1 MELTPLCPS
10 EVEDEQQYRVTKAQ
24 CDRSS
29 SINPL
34 GQNGSGFSVSINL
47 GSSPRMRREPLPLSV
62 VQGYQRERMKHPS
75 VPEILAPAGDD
86 DSLAAALAAGA
97 DAVYFGLDGG
107 MNARARAANF
117 SVERLPSLVD
127 GIHRAGVKAYVTLN
141 TLVFEHELA
150 FAESVLRA
158 CAGAGVDAIIV
169 QDPAVA
175 LLARAVA
182 PTLEVHASTQMTISS
197 PEGAAFAQQL
207 GATRVVVPRELSVD
221 EIRIFARGTPLQLEV
236 FIHGALCMSWSGQC
250 LTSEAWGGRSANRGQ
265 CAQSCRLPYQLV
277 VDGDVR
283 ELGDV
288 AYLLSPMD
296 LAGAR
301 AVSELSD
308 IGVASLK
315 IEGRLK
321 GPAYVLS
328 AVEGYKRWR
337 DAIAEQR
344 ERSSEAQQQLQRDL
358 GRMAVAYS
366 RGFSDGFLGGSDHQS
381 LVEGR
386 FPKNRGALLGEVVE
400 VKPGAVRIRKARREI
415 TGGVAIGK
423 LAQPLGSTKVAL
435 PVIGGASPEDSRG
448 VPLELPEPI
457 PGCGVGFDTGRP
469 QDVEPGGPLFGV
481 EVVSGGWWLR
491 FGKPGPDLS
500 LVRTGDKVWL
510 SSDPRLNAD
519 AKDAVDEGMR
529 GALGNIPVKLEV
541 SGAAG
546 APLKVIATALG
557 NVGRNVTVT
566 GSSEVLL
573 APASGGSLGVE
584 LLSDKLGGFGGT
596 PFKLAE
602 LELSGLSAGL
612 HLPVSA
618 LKSLRRA
625 LVSELEPKVLAAARH
640 AITAEPV
647 AKQLALES
655 SKLPAR
661 RPWVAPVEPRLI
673 PLVRTAAQL
682 EAVIAAGLPEVEL
695 DWMELIGLEKAVARA
710 RGAGLQVVI
719 ATTRVQKPGED
730 GIDRRIEKLAPDA
743 VLVRHWGGLVHFSRA
758 TGAGPLVH
766 GDFSLNV
773 TNSVTARHLLSLGC
787 DTLTAAHDL
796 DETQLHAMLASLP
809 ADRLTVAVHH
819 HIATFHTEHCVYAH
833 TISQGRDFRTC
844 GRPCEKQKIAL
855 QDREGRQ
862 HPVVVDIGCRNT
874 VFNAQAQSAGKA
886 VPRLLKAGV
895 KRFRVEFVWEDQAT
909 TTSVLSAWQQLLQG
923 KCSPAELQQRLEVH
937 EQFGVTA
944 GTMRTLSP

>member
-1 MELTPLCPS
+1 MSL
-10 EVEDEQQYRVTKAQ
+10 
-24 CDRSS
+24 
-29 SINPL
+29 
-34 GQNGSGFSVSINL
+34 
-47 GSSPRMRREPLPLSV
+47 
-62 VQGYQRERMKHPS
+62 
-75 VPEILAPAGDD
+75 PEILAPAGDD

-107 MNARARAANF
+107 LNARARATNF
-117 SVERLPSLVD
+117 SVERLPQLVD
-127 GIHRAGVKAYVTLN
+127 GIHRAGARAYVTLN
-141 TLVFEHELA
+141 TLIFEHELP

-158 CAGAGVDAIIV
+158 CAAAGVDAIIV
-169 QDPAVA
+169 QDPAIA

-221 EIRIFARGTPLQLEV
+221 EIRTFAKGTPLQLEV

-277 VDGDVR
+277 VDGQVR

-296 LAGAR
+296 LAGVR
-301 AVSELSD
+301 AVAELAD

-321 GPAYVLS
+321 GPAYVMT

-337 DAIAEQR
+337 DAIAKKQDR
-344 ERSSEAQQQLQRDL
+344 DAEAQRTLQKDL

-386 FPKNRGALLGEVVE
+386 FPKNRGALLGEVSE
-400 VKPGAVRIRKARREI
+400 LKAGAVRVRKIARQP
-415 TGGVAIGK
+415 TGGVG
-423 LAQPLGSTKVAL
+423 LGVAHAPVGATKVAL
-435 PVIGGASPEDSRG
+435 PVIGGASPHDSRG
-448 VPLELPEPI
+448 VPMEVPEPV
-457 PGCGVGFDTGRP
+457 PGCGVGFDTGHP
-469 QDVEPGGPLFGV
+469 QEEEPGGPLFGV
-481 EVVSGGWWLR
+481 EATSGGWWFR
-491 FGKPGPDLS
+491 FGRPGPDLS
-500 LVRTGDKVWL
+500 RVNVGDKVWL
-510 SSDPRLNAD
+510 SSDPRLVSEANATVE
-519 AKDAVDEGMR
+519 AGLR
-529 GALGNIPVKLEV
+529 GGLGRIPVKLEV
-541 SGAAG
+541 SGALG
-546 APLKVIATALG
+546 SPLEVKAIALG
-557 NVGRNVTVT
+557 HVGRAVTVT
-566 GSSEVLL
+566 AKSQEPL
-573 APASGGSLGVE
+573 AAAKSAGLGVE

-596 PFKLAE
+596 PFHLQEIA
-602 LELSGLSAGL
+602 LDGLGAWL

-618 LKSLRRA
+618 LKALRRE
-625 LVSELEPKVLAAARH
+625 LVSALEPKVLAAARH
-640 AITAEPV
+640 AISEVPV
-647 AKQLALES
+647 AAQLAADAA
-655 SKLPAR
+655 KQPAR
-661 RPWVAPVEPRLI
+661 RPWQAPTTPQLI

-682 EAVIAAGLPEVEL
+682 EAVIAAGLKEVEL
-695 DWMELIGLEKAVARA
+695 DWMELIGLEKAVNRARA
-710 RGAGLQVVI
+710 AGLQVVI

-730 GIDRRIEKLAPDA
+730 GIDARIERLRPDA
-743 VLVRHWGGLVHFSRA
+743 VLVRHWGGLIHFSRA
-758 TGAGPLVH
+758 QSSTLVH

-773 TNSVTARHLLSLGC
+773 TNSVTARHLLAMGC

-796 DETQLHAMLASLP
+796 DEAQLHAMLAALP
-809 ADRLTVAVHH
+809 AERVTVAVHH

-844 GRPCEKQKIAL
+844 GRPCEKHQLAL
-855 QDREGRQ
+855 EDREGRR

-874 VFNAQAQSAGKA
+874 VFNAQAQSAAKA

-909 TTSVLSAWQQLLQG
+909 CAAVLAAWQGVLEGRVSAL
-923 KCSPAELQQRLEVH
+923 ELNQRIGAH